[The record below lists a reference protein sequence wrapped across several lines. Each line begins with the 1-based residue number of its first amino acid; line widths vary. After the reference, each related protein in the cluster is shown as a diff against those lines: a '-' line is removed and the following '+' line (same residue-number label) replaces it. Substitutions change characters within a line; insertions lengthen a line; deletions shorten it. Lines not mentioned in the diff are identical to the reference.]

1 VKQEV
6 IRKAPTTEEALDA
19 ALEEL
24 GVQQDAVE
32 YEVLTEPGRKLFGL
46 TGADKPAEVRV
57 WLKEGFV
64 AGIQRDAAEAPDD
77 PGGDAGGQSAG
88 EGAVPPL
95 SEEELDKIADVGMGI
110 IQGLLEHLGIEAS
123 VDEYEGEDDEIILDI
138 VGADL
143 GILIGRHGKTLDAL
157 QTLVT
162 TMARR
167 KLGEYHPILIDV
179 EGYRSRRR
187 VKLVDIAQNAAE
199 RAGRQG
205 RDVRLQPMSSYE
217 RKVVHIALRND
228 PRVVTESE
236 GDEPY
241 RAVVI
246 SPK

>member
-1 VKQEV
+1 
-6 IRKAPTTEEALDA
+6 
-19 ALEEL
+19 
-24 GVQQDAVE
+24 
-32 YEVLTEPGRKLFGL
+32 
-46 TGADKPAEVRV
+46 
-57 WLKEGFV
+57 
-64 AGIQRDAAEAPDD
+64 
-77 PGGDAGGQSAG
+77 
-88 EGAVPPL
+88 
-95 SEEELDKIADVGMGI
+95 
-110 IQGLLEHLGIEAS
+110 
-123 VDEYEGEDDEIILDI
+123 
-138 VGADL
+138 
-143 GILIGRHGKTLDAL
+143 
-157 QTLVT
+157 
-162 TMARR
+162 MARR